1 MKVACS
7 ICNEMI
13 DTTTMSTY
21 VKVVGWA
28 EWKNDRVIGNIKNP
42 STPVGYAHKS
52 CVESPKSRDQIALF

>member
-1 MKVACS
+1 
-7 ICNEMI
+7 MI
-13 DTTTMSTY
+13 DTATMSTY

-42 STPVGYAHKS
+42 STPVGYAHKT